1 MEKEKQV
8 VGAIEITIFRDS
20 SLMICQ
26 KQLKNN

>member
-8 VGAIEITIFRDS
+8 VGDNRITIFRDS
-20 SLMICQ
+20 SLMIRQ